1 MLLIALIA
9 SSPPGMTITAPKQL
23 ELQYQFRRELDE
35 KYTNIFNHLLG
46 QCRYWR
52 PSPGNPKSIDTICKN
67 LVQKMNLAGIE
78 LIKQDQLIEK
88 IRAENEPPRSSRV
101 QEIPEPPRP
110 PARPHRKRV
119 AVPMD
124 AATLKKNQARIEKEI
139 KLRNFFQG
147 MQDNALGRLLGSCG
161 QSRSPAIPKPS
172 ESVCEELMQKF
183 ETAGSLMLKQGE
195 LVKNLVDELP
205 VAARKG
211 VPPLCEGFYLPSGTF
226 ITLPDC
232 PPGEMP

>member
-1 MLLIALIA
+1 
-9 SSPPGMTITAPKQL
+9 
-23 ELQYQFRRELDE
+23 
-35 KYTNIFNHLLG
+35 
-46 QCRYWR
+46 
-52 PSPGNPKSIDTICKN
+52 
-67 LVQKMNLAGIE
+67 
-78 LIKQDQLIEK
+78 
-88 IRAENEPPRSSRV
+88 
-101 QEIPEPPRP
+101 
-110 PARPHRKRV
+110 
-119 AVPMD
+119 MD

-139 KLRNFFQG
+139 KLRNFLQG

-161 QSRSPAIPKPS
+161 QSRNPAIPKPS
-172 ESVCEELMQKF
+172 ESVCEKLMQKF
-183 ETAGSLMLKQGE
+183 ETAGSLMLKQGD